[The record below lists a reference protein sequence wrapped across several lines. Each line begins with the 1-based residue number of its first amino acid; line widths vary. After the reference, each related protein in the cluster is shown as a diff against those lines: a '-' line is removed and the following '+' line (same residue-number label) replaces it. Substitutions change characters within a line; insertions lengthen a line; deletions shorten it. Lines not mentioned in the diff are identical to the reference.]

1 MAGHRGLGKGEGLA
15 EFPYLVDWLDTGL
28 HTGGKGE
35 VDMSEEFKGGGLEP
49 ADGADFRAQAHR
61 LLDACLDQLENA
73 SERPWQEPPADL
85 GARYAIAGEGREAR
99 DIVDQITRDVLPY
112 HGGNTHGRFW
122 GWVQGSGLAS
132 DLIANMASSVV
143 NANLGGRN
151 HGANEMERAVVDW
164 TRRKMGYPE
173 GASGLLVA
181 GTSQATVIS
190 FQAARLRVLKDV
202 RLKGQGDQRL
212 TAYAAAG
219 VHNATRKAL
228 ELLGIGAEN
237 LRLVPLRGHRMDADV
252 LAQMVREDR
261 ASGALP
267 FLVVGTAGSVDI
279 GAFDDLNA
287 LADVAA
293 QEKLWL
299 HVDGAF
305 GAWTRIADQP
315 WRGLTDGIERADSIA
330 LDFHK
335 WMYVGYD
342 CGMALIR
349 DEAEHRAAFAARPAY
364 LKGADSGLAGGEPWF
379 TDYGIDLS
387 RGNRALKVW
396 CALEMFGEAAF
407 SDAIT
412 GNCQLAQL
420 MASEV
425 ARQPRMRLGCAVISN
440 ICVFTARDDLSPA
453 EQSDL
458 NAAIA
463 RQLQDS
469 GDAVFSTTDIDGITM
484 LRAAITNHRSQPEDI
499 IDAVA
504 CVAREA
510 AGVNDR
516 GEIG

>member
-1 MAGHRGLGKGEGLA
+1 MT
-15 EFPYLVDWLDTGL
+15 DD
-28 HTGGKGE
+28 
-35 VDMSEEFKGGGLEP
+35 FKGGGLDPED
-49 ADGADFRAQAHR
+49 AENFRVQAHR
-61 LLDACLDQLENA
+61 MLDACLDQLEGA
-73 SERPWQEPPADL
+73 AEHPWQEPPADL
-85 GARYAIAGEGREAR
+85 GARYAIGAEGREASA
-99 DIVDQITRDVLPY
+99 IVDQITRDVLPY

-190 FQAARLRVLKDV
+190 FQAARLRVLKDL
-202 RLKGQGDQRL
+202 RAEGQRDARL
-212 TAYAAAG
+212 TAYAAVG

-228 ELLGIGAEN
+228 ELLGIGADN
-237 LRLVPLRGHRMDADV
+237 LRLVPLKNHRMDAQALV
-252 LAQMVREDR
+252 QMVEADR
-261 ASGALP
+261 AEGAMP

-305 GAWTRIADQP
+305 GAWTRLADQP
-315 WRGLTDGIERADSIA
+315 WHTLTDGIERADSIA

-342 CGMALIR
+342 CGMALLR
-349 DEAEHRAAFAARPAY
+349 GEAEHRAAFAARPAY

-396 CALEMFGEAAF
+396 CALEMFGEVAF
-407 SDAIT
+407 ADAIT
-412 GNCQLAQL
+412 GNCQLAQI
-420 MASEV
+420 MAREV
-425 ARQPRMRLGCAVISN
+425 SARPDMRLGAEVISN
-440 ICVFTARDDLSPA
+440 ICVFTARDDLAPDA
-453 EQSDL
+453 QSDL
-458 NAAIA
+458 NATIA
-463 RQLQDS
+463 RRLQDS
-469 GDAVFSTTDIDGITM
+469 GEAVFSTTDIGGITM
-484 LRAAITNHRSQPEDI
+484 LRAAITNHRTRPGDI
-499 IDAVA
+499 VDAVA

-510 AGVNDR
+510 ALANEAGK
-516 GEIG
+516 IS